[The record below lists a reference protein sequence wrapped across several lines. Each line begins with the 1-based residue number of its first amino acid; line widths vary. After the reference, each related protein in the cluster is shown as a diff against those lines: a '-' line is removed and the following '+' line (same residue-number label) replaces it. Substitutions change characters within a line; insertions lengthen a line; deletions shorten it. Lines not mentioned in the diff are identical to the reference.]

1 MESWISPEDQNP
13 GLRCPRRKD
22 RNSFEANWV
31 WTAFPVQIQIKIC
44 FKSASYSSSR
54 LCRRIWLFGLEIGY
68 SGDFPFFFPA
78 LIAPEKPMVEC
89 HLQLQ

>member
-13 GLRCPRRKD
+13 GLRCQKRKD

-31 WTAFPVQIQIKIC
+31 WMAFPVQIQIKIC
-44 FKSASYSSSR
+44 FKSASYSSCQ
-54 LCRRIWLFGLEIGY
+54 LCRRTWRFVLEIGY
-68 SGDFPFFFPA
+68 SGDFPDFFPA
-78 LIAPEKPMVEC
+78 SIAPEKPMAEC

>member
-22 RNSFEANWV
+22 RNSFEANLV
-31 WTAFPVQIQIKIC
+31 WTAF
-44 FKSASYSSSR
+44 SSPDPNKN
-54 LCRRIWLFGLEIGY
+54 LFLDLH
-68 SGDFPFFFPA
+68 SGDFPDFLPDFNC
-78 LIAPEKPMVEC
+78 PEKPMAEC